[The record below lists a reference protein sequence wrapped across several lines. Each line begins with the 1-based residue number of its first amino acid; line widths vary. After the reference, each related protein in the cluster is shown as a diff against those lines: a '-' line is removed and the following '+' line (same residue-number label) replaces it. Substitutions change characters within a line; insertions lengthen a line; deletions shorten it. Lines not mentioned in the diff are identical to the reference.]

1 MDRQE
6 LLVNLEVGRE
16 RLEAA
21 LARIDPMRIMEPGL
35 HDSWSVKDLLAH
47 LGWWEQRVVDIYD
60 ALLHNRTSDPA
71 LAETPID
78 ELNRQALAENALRSW
93 DEVQDNEKNSYHALV
108 TLAETAP
115 EADLFDPH
123 RFAETEESHL
133 LTGSSR
139 TPAGIMMNICLFY
152 SRGSIKQAS
161 NSFYS
166 RQFHCN
172 GSVGEG
178 RPHPDCDD

>member
-6 LLVNLEVGRE
+6 LLTNLKAGRE

-21 LARIDPMRIMEPGL
+21 MERVDPMRVTEPNL

-78 ELNRQALAENALRSW
+78 ELNRQALAENAARSW
-93 DEVQDNEKNSYHALV
+93 AEVQNNEKNSYHALV

-115 EADLFDPH
+115 EADLFDPD
-123 RFAETEESHL
+123 RFAEAEGQPFFNWIL
-133 LTGSSR
+133 
-139 TPAGIMMNICLFY
+139 
-152 SRGSIKQAS
+152 S
-161 NSFYS
+161 NSCGHYDEHLPGLITWLDQTS
-166 RQFHCN
+166 
-172 GSVGEG
+172 
-178 RPHPDCDD
+178 

>member
-6 LLVNLEVGRE
+6 LLANLEAGRE

-21 LARIDPMRIMEPGL
+21 LARVDPTQRMEPGL
-35 HDSWSVKDLLAH
+35 HDLWSVKDLLAH

-78 ELNRQALAENALRSW
+78 ELNRQALAENAARSW
-93 DEVQDNEKNSYHALV
+93 DEVQNNEKNSYHALV

-115 EADLFDPH
+115 ETDLFDPH
-123 RFAETEESHL
+123 RFAE
-133 LTGSSR
+133 
-139 TPAGIMMNICLFY
+139 A
-152 SRGSIKQAS
+152 
-161 NSFYS
+161 
-166 RQFHCN
+166 
-172 GSVGEG
+172 EG
-178 RPHPDCDD
+178 RPFVNWILSNSCGHYDEHLPVLLAWLDQTR

>member
-1 MDRQE
+1 
-6 LLVNLEVGRE
+6 
-16 RLEAA
+16 
-21 LARIDPMRIMEPGL
+21 MEPGL

-78 ELNRQALAENALRSW
+78 ELNRQALAENAARSW
-93 DEVQDNEKNSYHALV
+93 DEVQNNEKNSYHALV

-123 RFAETEESHL
+123 RFAETEGRPFVNWIL
-133 LTGSSR
+133 
-139 TPAGIMMNICLFY
+139 
-152 SRGSIKQAS
+152 S
-161 NSFYS
+161 NSCGHYDEHLS
-166 RQFHCN
+166 GLITWLDQT
-172 GSVGEG
+172 S
-178 RPHPDCDD
+178 